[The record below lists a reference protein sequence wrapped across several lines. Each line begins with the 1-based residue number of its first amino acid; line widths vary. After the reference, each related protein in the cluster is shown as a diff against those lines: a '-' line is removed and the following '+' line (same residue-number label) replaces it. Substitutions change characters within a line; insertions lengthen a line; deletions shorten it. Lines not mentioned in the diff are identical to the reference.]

1 MNHFFQEQ
9 VLPMLHKLLPY
20 GELGPR
26 VEVRQTPNHVVV
38 LAEVPGL
45 RHPEHLDVRVQSTM
59 ITIRGEVTR
68 ELPEKEGDDLFY
80 SERMYGKFS
89 RSVPL
94 PVAVVPDR
102 VEASYQ
108 DGMLRVKMPK
118 DSLQPGTHVPVDFS

>member
-9 VLPMLHKLLPY
+9 VLPALQKLMPY

-26 VEVRQTPNHVVV
+26 VEVRQTPDTVVV
-38 LAEVPGL
+38 LAEIPGL
-45 RHPEHLDVRVQSTM
+45 KHPEHLDVRVQGTM

-68 ELPEKEGDDLFY
+68 ELPEAEGHDLFY
-80 SERMYGKFS
+80 TERIYGKFS

-102 VEASYQ
+102 VEAKYG
-108 DGMLRVKMPK
+108 DGMLRVTMQK
-118 DSLQPGTHVPVDFS
+118 DTLQPGTHVPVDFS